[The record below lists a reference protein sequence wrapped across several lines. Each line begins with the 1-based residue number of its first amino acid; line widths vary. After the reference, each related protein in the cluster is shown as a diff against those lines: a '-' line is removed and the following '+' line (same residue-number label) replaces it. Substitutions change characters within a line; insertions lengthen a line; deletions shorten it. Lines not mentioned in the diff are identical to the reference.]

1 MGGSLSRTENY
12 RAVKMR
18 VECDFCDCALSY
30 SFTQYVMYEESYF
43 AAAVLLQ
50 EPLLK
55 PHLIF
60 QGNFIYL
67 LKYSTDGSK
76 AIFSIL
82 GCNYDADKISNVWP
96 MSYIILF
103 VIFV

>member
-50 EPLLK
+50 EPVLK

-82 GCNYDADKISNVWP
+82 G
-96 MSYIILF
+96 
-103 VIFV
+103 

>member
-1 MGGSLSRTENY
+1 MIFVIVCCPIPS
-12 RAVKMR
+12 
-18 VECDFCDCALSY
+18 
-30 SFTQYVMYEESYF
+30 YVMYEELYF

-50 EPLLK
+50 EPVLK

-60 QGNFIYL
+60 LGNFIYL

-76 AIFSIL
+76 AIISIL

-96 MSYIILF
+96 MSV
-103 VIFV
+103 VIVMRQHSLLYLQTETLYFL